1 MPQHT
6 HPLTP
11 QVAGC
16 CLGALMCTFLVP
28 GVTTGARTPASC
40 HPLLAPTNLACQ
52 AAAGTHKPC
61 MPGRCWH
68 PQTTHARPLLA
79 PTNHACQAAA
89 GTHRLRMPGRDLCHH
104 ATPPQLG
111 LAACGQPG
119 LATSPP
125 GLPAGSHYVRI
136 ASLGIAGMGLG
147 APGTFAPAAGLSVG
161 AIFGW
166 EALLTFMLCSVVYGA
181 AISKPG
187 AAGRLPRT
195 RCDAAAAAA
204 SRRLLQGCDCAQACL
219 AC

>member
-1 MPQHT
+1 M
-6 HPLTP
+6 
-11 QVAGC
+11 
-16 CLGALMCTFLVP
+16 
-28 GVTTGARTPASC
+28 
-40 HPLLAPTNLACQ
+40 
-52 AAAGTHKPC
+52 
-61 MPGRCWH
+61 
-68 PQTTHARPLLA
+68 HARPLLA